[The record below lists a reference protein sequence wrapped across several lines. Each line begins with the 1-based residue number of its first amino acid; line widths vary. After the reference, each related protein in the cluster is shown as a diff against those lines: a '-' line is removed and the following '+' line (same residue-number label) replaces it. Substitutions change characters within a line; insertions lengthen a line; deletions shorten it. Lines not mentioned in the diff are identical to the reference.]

1 MNLKQFSSC
10 SNEHDSWYN
19 SATLF
24 FLWTQQ
30 QSILTDRKTYQHHQA
45 FYVTLN
51 VKGIVGY
58 TVRICSATVSS
69 RNKVFIIYEY
79 LSETSGERTVI
90 VSASPLHNN
99 LMTFFENFRQKNLT
113 PSLLYSRFVLNWRL
127 NVVKYNCVLEI
138 WVVIDCA
145 LVIFTSRFNGNVLFK
160 RRRFRFHVVG
170 NLSLK

>member
-19 SATLF
+19 SATLL

-58 TVRICSATVSS
+58 TIRICSATVSS

-79 LSETSGERTVI
+79 LSETREERI
-90 VSASPLHNN
+90 VVVSFSPLHDN
-99 LMTFFENFRQKNLT
+99 LMTFFRKIPAKEFNPT
-113 PSLLYSRFVLNWRL
+113 
-127 NVVKYNCVLEI
+127 
-138 WVVIDCA
+138 VVIQWLCTQ
-145 LVIFTSRFNGNVLFK
+145 LTYKCNMIQLCIRNMGCYRLC
-160 RRRFRFHVVG
+160 
-170 NLSLK
+170 LSYFYITLQWECFVQT

>member
-19 SATLF
+19 SATLL

-51 VKGIVGY
+51 VKGIVHGY
-58 TVRICSATVSS
+58 TIRICSATVFS

-79 LSETSGERTVI
+79 LSETREERTVI
-90 VSASPLHNN
+90 VSVSPFHNN
-99 LMTFFENFRQKNLT
+99 LMNFFRKFSAKKFN
-113 PSLLYSRFVLNWRL
+113 P
-127 NVVKYNCVLEI
+127 I
-138 WVVIDCA
+138 VVIQS
-145 LVIFTSRFNGNVLFK
+145 LRTQLTSKCSEIQLCIRNMGCYRLC
-160 RRRFRFHVVG
+160 
-170 NLSLK
+170 LSYFYITLQWECFVQT

>member
-19 SATLF
+19 SATLL

-30 QSILTDRKTYQHHQA
+30 CILTDRKTYQHHQA

-58 TVRICSATVSS
+58 TIWICSATVSS

-79 LSETSGERTVI
+79 LSETRGERTVI

-127 NVVKYNCVLEI
+127 KCSEI
-138 WVVIDCA
+138 QLCIRNMGCYR
-145 LVIFTSRFNGNVLFK
+145 LC
-160 RRRFRFHVVG
+160 
-170 NLSLK
+170 LSFFYTTLQWECFVQT

>member
-19 SATLF
+19 SATLL

-58 TVRICSATVSS
+58 TIRICSATVSS

-79 LSETSGERTVI
+79 LSETREERTVI
-90 VSASPLHNN
+90 VSVSPLHNN
-99 LMTFFENFRQKNLT
+99 SMTFFRKFSAKQFN
-113 PSLLYSRFVLNWRL
+113 P
-127 NVVKYNCVLEI
+127 I
-138 WVVIDCA
+138 VVIQS
-145 LVIFTSRFNGNVLFK
+145 LRTQLTSKCSEIQLCIRNMGCYRLC
-160 RRRFRFHVVG
+160 
-170 NLSLK
+170 LSYFYITLQWECFVQT

>member
-19 SATLF
+19 SATLL

-58 TVRICSATVSS
+58 TIRICSATVSS

-79 LSETSGERTVI
+79 LSETREERTVI
-90 VSASPLHNN
+90 VSVSPLQNN
-99 LMTFFENFRQKNLT
+99 LMTFFRKFSAKKFN
-113 PSLLYSRFVLNWRL
+113 P
-127 NVVKYNCVLEI
+127 I
-138 WVVIDCA
+138 VVI
-145 LVIFTSRFNGNVLFK
+145 LVLQLCIRNMGCYRLC
-160 RRRFRFHVVG
+160 
-170 NLSLK
+170 LSYFYITLQWEYFVQT